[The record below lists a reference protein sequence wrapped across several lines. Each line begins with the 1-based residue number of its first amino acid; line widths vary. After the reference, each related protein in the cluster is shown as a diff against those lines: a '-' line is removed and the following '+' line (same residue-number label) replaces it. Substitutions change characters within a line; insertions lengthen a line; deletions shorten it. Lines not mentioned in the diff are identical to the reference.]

1 VTGPTTR
8 PALHAAVSGDGPEPA
23 VLLLHSLAMDHSIW
37 DVHAASIEQVAPVL
51 RPDLPGHGR
60 SAPVGEVT
68 VEWMA
73 DQVAAMLDEQPWDHY
88 VVAGLSLG
96 GCVAQSLTI
105 RRPDLVA
112 ALCLVDTTAW
122 YGPDA
127 AEAWSGRAE
136 KARTEGFD
144 SLSGFQL
151 DRWFGPAFR
160 REHPEVGEAL
170 LDTFRANDIDS
181 YGHVCRAM
189 GAFDARGALAGIDV
203 PTRVL
208 VGELDPATPLP
219 HAELLAR
226 SIPGATLRVVPGA
239 GHMSPV
245 EDPQL
250 LVDELIGLRERV
262 TAR

>member
-37 DVHAASIEQVAPVL
+37 DVHA
-51 RPDLPGHGR
+51 D
-60 SAPVGEVT
+60 
-68 VEWMA
+68 
-73 DQVAAMLDEQPWDHY
+73 
-88 VVAGLSLG
+88 
-96 GCVAQSLTI
+96 
-105 RRPDLVA
+105 
-112 ALCLVDTTAW
+112 
-122 YGPDA
+122 
-127 AEAWSGRAE
+127 
-136 KARTEGFD
+136 
-144 SLSGFQL
+144 
-151 DRWFGPAFR
+151 
-160 REHPEVGEAL
+160 PEVGEAL